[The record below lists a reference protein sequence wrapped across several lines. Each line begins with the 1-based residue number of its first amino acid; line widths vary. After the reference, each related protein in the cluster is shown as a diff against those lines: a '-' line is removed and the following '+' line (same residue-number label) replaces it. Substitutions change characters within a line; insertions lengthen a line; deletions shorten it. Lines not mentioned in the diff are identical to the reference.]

1 MDIVT
6 WKTAFYSFYLPVA
19 CGMHLA
25 GETNADAFETAKT
38 ILVKM
43 GQYFQIQDDYL
54 DCYADPDVLGK
65 IGTDIQDNKC
75 SWLVCTALQVVSPE
89 QKDIVLE
96 NYGRDDDICIAEIK
110 KLYTCALLSPIPVL
124 CD

>member
-19 CGMHLA
+19 CGMLLA
-25 GETNADAFETAKT
+25 GEVNDDAFETAKT

-43 GQYFQIQDDYL
+43 GQYFQIQDDFL

-75 SWLVCTALQVVSPE
+75 SWLVCNALQIVSAE
-89 QKDIVLE
+89 QKEVIIA
-96 NYGRDDDICIAEIK
+96 NYGRDDPACVAEIK
-110 KLYTCALLSPIPVL
+110 KLYMCALLPVVFVR
-124 CD
+124 C